1 MGILVYQ
8 GLMKP
13 ALIEAFFDIVQTN
26 YSCSCVVYIHLYLIL
41 YKPIITVLVLF
52 MYTCILVDRL
62 PNIWLKGSPSRST
75 QYLEVGTFIFKLKM
89 SQSLFQIIL
98 KL

>member
-26 YSCSCVVYIHLYLIL
+26 YYCSCVVYVHLY
-41 YKPIITVLVLF
+41 F
-52 MYTCILVDRL
+52 GR
-62 PNIWLKGSPSRST
+62 
-75 QYLEVGTFIFKLKM
+75 
-89 SQSLFQIIL
+89 
-98 KL
+98 